1 MSTIRQHARQ
11 NPIGAACAAIFGIAF
26 YVVPTWG
33 NVRRRRMVGA
43 TPRARS
49 IRGHRHLRRRLELR
63 DEPLMGMKENHGMPD
78 DPIEDL
84 KRELLAILTRWGIKG
99 LAIRLGILLL
109 LLELIFVA
117 LPWAW
122 HRWA

>member
-1 MSTIRQHARQ
+1 
-11 NPIGAACAAIFGIAF
+11 
-26 YVVPTWG
+26 
-33 NVRRRRMVGA
+33 
-43 TPRARS
+43 
-49 IRGHRHLRRRLELR
+49 
-63 DEPLMGMKENHGMPD
+63 MGMKENHGMPD

-109 LLELIFVA
+109 LLLELIFVA